1 MNHKS
6 APFEIKASDDQAGTF
21 EALVSVFGN
30 VDRVNDRVVKGAF
43 AKSLERWRESG
54 DPLPVV
60 LSHRWDD
67 VHSHI
72 GVIEPHNISETE
84 DGLYVKGQLDLDNPV
99 AMQTYRLMKRRSLK
113 AFSFGYEV
121 LDEKRTRDGVN
132 ELVEVDLHEVGPTLV
147 GANPDAQLQAVKS
160 AIQAEATGRKPQG
173 NADEDPDRGKS
184 QIARVRREIRRSQ
197 IASR

>member
-6 APFEIKASDDQAGTF
+6 APFEIKASNDEAGTF
-21 EALVSVFGN
+21 EALVSVFNN

-43 AKSLERWRESG
+43 ANSLERWRQTG
-54 DPLPVV
+54 DPIPII

-72 GVIEPHNISETE
+72 GVADPKNVTETDE
-84 DGLYVKGQLDLDNPV
+84 GMWVKGQLDLDNPV

-132 ELVEVDLHEVGPTLV
+132 ELVEIDLHEVGPTLV

-160 AIQAEATGRKPQG
+160 AIQAEATGRKPSGEDEAG
-173 NADEDPDRGKS
+173 NGKS